1 MRKKK
6 FFSMSQDWCSNT
18 VNTFIKKYDRKKK
31 RKKKNSYT
39 VLKKRKEKIFFC
51 SVIKFIT

>member
-1 MRKKK
+1 
-6 FFSMSQDWCSNT
+6 MSQDWCSNT